1 MVIIEFKCGVYAGG
15 RGVHSGVDKRL
26 IRNVGWV
33 ERSLA
38 AISPIKQEVRQ
49 RKKKQLPPEH
59 CARHYR
65 VENDMKSSAYQAE
78 SLMKQSRR
86 TNERERN
93 RDSHS
98 RRSSALFKKVK
109 LTRVLEIEIQRLE
122 IDSVATFSPFV
133 DRVSRF
139 RRDGRISTSD

>member
-1 MVIIEFKCGVYAGG
+1 
-15 RGVHSGVDKRL
+15 
-26 IRNVGWV
+26 
-33 ERSLA
+33 
-38 AISPIKQEVRQ
+38 
-49 RKKKQLPPEH
+49 
-59 CARHYR
+59 
-65 VENDMKSSAYQAE
+65 MKSSTYQAE

-139 RRDGRISTSD
+139 WRDGRISTSD